1 MPGCWRPD
9 PAALTV
15 DALSISW
22 KNHYPYM
29 FPLFALIPC
38 CLDGFREEKVTAS
51 LIAPVWLNQIWF
63 PQLLKS
69 LIDLQI
75 LLPPTQDIVTNPE
88 GQNHPMAM
96 EGHLPPATWPVSGN
110 SAMQKEF
117 RQTY

>member
-1 MPGCWRPD
+1 
-9 PAALTV
+9 
-15 DALSISW
+15 
-22 KNHYPYM
+22 M
-29 FPLFALIPC
+29 FPPFALIPC
-38 CLDGFREEKVTAS
+38 CLDKFREEKVTAS

-110 SAMQKEF
+110 PAMQKEF